1 MRTRSQLVLLATL
14 AAVPGLGGCS
24 DLLDLLPGIPGLNTI
39 VVRVVNDTAFEV
51 DPRIRFSEDTGFFA
65 GLFGGQDLATGTL
78 LPGDVLTYDFDC
90 DALGLIRSESAGQFL
105 GDETIGQAD
114 VSRTLEFDEN
124 FDCGDILTFTFL
136 GEGPTFGVVVSVN
149 GRVVD

>member
-1 MRTRSQLVLLATL
+1 LFLAVL
-14 AAVPGLGGCS
+14 AAYPVLGGCS
-24 DLLDLLPGIPGLNTI
+24 GLLDLLPGIPGFNTI
-39 VVRVVNDTAFEV
+39 VVEVVSDSAFEV

-78 LPGDVLTYDFDC
+78 LPGDILTFDFDC
-90 DALGLIRSESAGQFL
+90 DALGMIRSESAGQFL
-105 GDETIGQAD
+105 GAETIGQAD
-114 VSRTLEFDEN
+114 VTRVLEFDQD
-124 FDCGDILTFTFL
+124 FQCGDVITFTFL